1 MNCLRKRDLIELW
14 FRFLLVFFI
23 FVCSFSVFSDSVDLD
38 FLLEESVNQKP
49 TVCTVTINSTE
60 EKEVFQSYLGD
71 DFNFVELTEFASNGE
86 DWFMGACK
94 SGVECDILVVS
105 GHFGGSFFGESG
117 YRLSLSELQ
126 SRSCQEACSGLL
138 KRPKEVFL
146 FGCNTTAGKERDDR
160 TPEEYT
166 EVLIADGFS
175 RSQAER
181 VSAFR
186 YSPLGEQ
193 TQDRMKQVF
202 PHSRIYGFH
211 SLAPSGKNIKSRL
224 KSYFKSIKD
233 YSVHLSQFPTAKEN
247 KKWSSAMKGQWIR
260 SVDGSKEIEN
270 PTCVLGEDKP
280 IYKKLLWIDEV
291 LSDEEKSLAY
301 IPAIDIFLKGLKR
314 RFGSL
319 ELLPP
324 EELSLLESIQ
334 FNEEGRLNVDE
345 LLEEPIGGIIFSQVS
360 VLNFGGRVGWYD
372 RESYTKKLKVLIGDI
387 FKKNLDLEEKDFIC
401 SLGVQMDLSLEDLP
415 KERWN
420 EYTINAL
427 GCVTPESPE
436 IHDALVRISEDIRQK
451 GVIILQ
457 LEH

>member
-1 MNCLRKRDLIELW
+1 M
-14 FRFLLVFFI
+14 
-23 FVCSFSVFSDSVDLD
+23 
-38 FLLEESVNQKP
+38 LEESVNQKP

-60 EKEVFQSYLGD
+60 EKEVFQSYLGA
-71 DFNFVELTEFASNGE
+71 DFNFVELTEFASNGG
-86 DWFMGACK
+86 DWFMEACK
-94 SGVECDILVVS
+94 SGVECDILVIS
-105 GHFGGSFFGESG
+105 GHFGGSFFGESD

-138 KRPKEVFL
+138 KKPKEVFL
-146 FGCNTTAGKERDDR
+146 FGCNTTAGKTRDHR

-211 SLAPSGKNIKSRL
+211 SLAPSGKNIKPRL
-224 KSYFKSIKD
+224 ESYFKSIKD
-233 YSVHLSQFPTAKEN
+233 YAVHLSQFPTLKEN
-247 KKWSSAMKGQWIR
+247 KRWSSAMKGQWIR

-270 PTCVLGEDKP
+270 PICVLEEDKP
-280 IYKKLLWIDEV
+280 VYKKLLWIDEV

-301 IPAIDIFLKGLKR
+301 IPVIDIFLRDLKR

-345 LLEEPIGGIIFSQVS
+345 LLEEPIGGIISSQVG
-360 VLNFGGRVGWYD
+360 VLNFGVRVGWYD
-372 RESYTKKLKVLIGDI
+372 RGSYTKKLKVLIGDI
-387 FKKNLDLEEKDFIC
+387 FNKNLDLEEKNFIC
-401 SLGVQMDLSLEDLP
+401 SLDVQMDLSLEDLP

-420 EYTINAL
+420 EHTVRAL
-427 GCVTPESPE
+427 GCISPASTE
-436 IHDALVRISEDIRQK
+436 IQTALVEYLKDPSAKVRNAAAWALIDINPVSFEVHLALVKALEDPSADVRVAAGHWVK
-451 GVIILQ
+451 
-457 LEH
+457 